1 MKTKGSPETG
11 LGCAY
16 LSRQWAEQVTASIT
30 AWKERVSRRKQEAF
44 AVRCSMRPWVSMTTA
59 PCCQHT
65 AIRAGERRA
74 QIGDAPTRSLPSKWQ
89 NMEEDTTD
97 TLLLNRT
104 NTCELPTWAGMARS
118 QRSDWAFPV
127 PGLLKMN
134 TPFLALLLT
143 LLASLVPL
151 LSLTVSQ
158 FTQLATQSIKLV

>member
-74 QIGDAPTRSLPSKWQ
+74 HIGDAPTRSLPSKWQ
-89 NMEEDTTD
+89 NMDEDTTD
-97 TLLLNRT
+97 TAAQQDKYMWASYVSRYGQIPEKWLGLPCSRLAKNEYSFPGITPYPTCFPRAT
-104 NTCELPTWAGMARS
+104 FESHSLPVHTASNTI
-118 QRSDWAFPV
+118 
-127 PGLLKMN
+127 N
-134 TPFLALLLT
+134 
-143 LLASLVPL
+143 
-151 LSLTVSQ
+151 
-158 FTQLATQSIKLV
+158 